1 MVLVFNVLCYFY
13 LDKTIFNFNIAPIIS
28 DWFWQ
33 KKKNYI
39 GTKKLPFFNPCT
51 DITFIAKTNYQ

>member
-1 MVLVFNVLCYFY
+1 MVLVFSVLCYVY

-33 KKKNYI
+33 KKNIKIQKNL
-39 GTKKLPFFNPCT
+39 TFFNPCT
-51 DITFIAKTNYQ
+51 DIKCIAKTNYQ